1 MDVDSSDAPYSVVAP
16 SWTTGGISRVF
27 IIFARF
33 WGTSFSKS
41 AQPKRNLG
49 IKCRSDRM
57 NPLLTRVL
65 HSLGTPRETTKCFSF
80 FLRVHFSPVS
90 LFSGEF
96 LFFDS
101 VPLATLDSLH
111 FSLKRF
117 FVGVCREAE
126 SGGGILNL
134 GDFVSPDSVLRRLS
148 EELFDLASPALDR
161 WRVARNLMAT
171 ERDSWPSVHSEDL
184 PEGLSDRGADARSTE
199 ETPSVSGS
207 SRVVG
212 PHDSWIARSYSS
224 RIVDV
229 EGVESYRRK
238 YQIPEDVVI
247 RIPESDEVACSSRYG
262 DVAFYE
268 ADFNAGVRFPMQ
280 PLMRELLDHLNL
292 APGQLAPNAWRSVVG
307 SMVMWKILSDGRD
320 DLTLDELLFCY
331 KPCQISASPG
341 FWTLNMRQR
350 GLKLIVGNPSSNR
363 EWKDNY
369 VFVCGDNWEG
379 LQCEKDDN
387 FIPIRREWGVPPSSA
402 LRRPKL
408 GEDGHKRVLR
418 ALHYEQH
425 HFKYFIRPEL
435 LALYSFGPEPSE
447 AVLSLQEI
455 NRKRMAT
462 AKLNREKLMK
472 MMSQQEE
479 APLTLGKKRKT
490 DSSSKRVV
498 GERSLPLPPPPA
510 PEPSVTEPVSAP
522 SVEVIEIPSAPSSSR
537 IIEKAP
543 TLPRD
548 ASLASRRAKTVVT
561 KDDVNEYE
569 KVNTDVLK
577 VAGVHSLMKGL
588 TEFTAIANRC
598 LQWEDALMKHKV
610 QLSEAAQSNQRL
622 SALVNELTLDR
633 DRVVGEMASL
643 KMEAIKVG
651 AVEEFKSS
659 EAYDDNNTKY
669 FLAGF
674 SLLKRQAKEKY
685 PDLDFEAFQP
695 FDDDESVMPVE
706 DVDGGTTSADPQMDD
721 DAAS

>member
-1 MDVDSSDAPYSVVAP
+1 MTTVGKHRWGAGQSSSDAFVRDLVENNSTGKTMSYGRRCVKESRPSRELESSIHMDVDSSDAPYSVVAP
-16 SWTTGGISRVF
+16 SWTTGGISR
-27 IIFARF
+27 
-33 WGTSFSKS
+33 
-41 AQPKRNLG
+41 
-49 IKCRSDRM
+49 
-57 NPLLTRVL
+57 
-65 HSLGTPRETTKCFSF
+65 KCFSF

-161 WRVARNLMAT
+161 WRVVRNLMAT

-307 SMVMWKILSDGRD
+307 SMVMWKILSDGKD

-387 FIPIRREWGVPPSSA
+387 FIPVRRRVGRASVLWCVCVSSYA
-402 LRRPKL
+402 FIFP
-408 GEDGHKRVLR
+408 RVLR

-548 ASLASRRAKTVVT
+548 AFLGLEEGENRRFDRIHGDCQPLPSVGGRLDEAQRSWVRWRHSRWRLAV
-561 KDDVNEYE
+561 
-569 KVNTDVLK
+569 KVDELK
-577 VAGVHSLMKGL
+577 KEVAGRKSADERLERL
-588 TEFTAIANRC
+588 TS
-598 LQWEDALMKHKV
+598 Q
-610 QLSEAAQSNQRL
+610 
-622 SALVNELTLDR
+622 
-633 DRVVGEMASL
+633 
-643 KMEAIKVG
+643 MEAIK
-651 AVEEFKSS
+651 
-659 EAYDDNNTKY
+659 
-669 FLAGF
+669 
-674 SLLKRQAKEKY
+674 AKEKY